1 MYEYFAREIS
11 AMGKRFSRSAIFL
24 FATTVAAFSLLP
36 ATLAGSV
43 CPGRS
48 TEQLQQFPCSNW
60 FWCPPAAGSP
70 SSPISPRSPRAPHWA
85 FYCCRRCC
93 VVCWLPLVAACSSC
107 SSCLSC
113 RSCCPCA
120 IESQAII
127 FCFCI
132 SVRCCWCC
140 RRFSPIFC
148 HFFGLVWFAFL
159 FLFCSAPLALFCWC
173 FW

>member
-1 MYEYFAREIS
+1 MQCMNTLLGKSARW
-11 AMGKRFSRSAIFL
+11 AKDFRAVRFSFLPQRSPHFL
-24 FATTVAAFSLLP
+24 CCLP
-36 ATLAGSV
+36 LWQALCVQAV
-43 CPGRS
+43 
-48 TEQLQQFPCSNW
+48 QLNNCSS
-60 FWCPPAAGSP
+60 FRARIDFDVPPP
-70 SSPISPRSPRAPHWA
+70 QDPRAPRAPHWA